1 MRFSELTGRMAALGV
16 TAIPTMPPAGSAD
29 ADPEI
34 TMVTPDSRKA
44 VPGALFCAI
53 SGSRRDG
60 REYIPM
66 AVAAGAS
73 AVLCGQAPAEKPP
86 VPVLETDDDYLAM
99 AVAAEIIAGDPGRD
113 MDMYAV
119 TGTNGKT
126 TTVYALRALDADAS
140 HCGIFSTVAVGRGDD
155 FRAAEHTTPDAVSFF
170 GELAEMA
177 AAGCRRIYFEASSHA
192 LSQHRMGKIKLRSA
206 VFTNLT
212 QDHLDY
218 HKDMESYYSAKK
230 RLFTDYLADGG
241 RAVINASDPWG
252 ARLARELR
260 EERPGVEIADYGSR
274 CGAGDFMILPPGE
287 DGGCV
292 FMLRG
297 RKYRSN
303 LIGDYNA
310 YNLAGAIL
318 ASDCGGSVESI
329 EVKVPGRLEMFRR
342 ADGARLF
349 VDFAH
354 TDDALRRVLAVLRRI
369 CRGRLI
375 AVFGAGGDRDRT
387 KRPKMGRAVCEGA
400 DAAVVTSD
408 NPRSED
414 PMAII
419 GEILSGM
426 DQKSGC
432 GIITEPDRREAIR
445 KACAMA
451 GAEDVILI
459 AGKGHEAAQEINGV
473 VFPFSDAAEAAGNGF
488 SAAGPAEG
496 ANRRRCL

>member
-1 MRFSELTGRMAALGV
+1 M
-16 TAIPTMPPAGSAD
+16 
-29 ADPEI
+29 
-34 TMVTPDSRKA
+34 
-44 VPGALFCAI
+44 
-53 SGSRRDG
+53 
-60 REYIPM
+60 
-66 AVAAGAS
+66 
-73 AVLCGQAPAEKPP
+73 
-86 VPVLETDDDYLAM
+86 LETDDDYLAM
-99 AVAAEIIAGDPGRD
+99 AAAAEIIAGEPEQR

-126 TTVYALRALDADAS
+126 TTVYAMRALDEDAS
-140 HCGIFSTVAVGRGDD
+140 HCGIFSTVAVGIGND

-170 GELAEMA
+170 GELARMA
-177 AAGCRRIYFEASSHA
+177 AAGCERVYFEASSHA
-192 LSQHRMGKIKLRSA
+192 LSQHRMGRIQLQSA
-206 VFTNLT
+206 IFTNLT

-218 HKDMESYYSAKK
+218 HKDMERYYSAKK
-230 RLFTDYLADGG
+230 RLFTEYLSEGG

-260 EERPGVEIADYGSR
+260 AERPGVEIADYGKK
-274 CGAGDFMILPPGE
+274 GGPGDFMILPPGA

-292 FMLRG
+292 IMLRG

-310 YNLAGAIL
+310 CNLTGAIL
-318 ASDCGGSVESI
+318 ASDCGGNVDFI
-329 EVKVPGRLEMFRR
+329 EVKVPGRLEMFCRT
-342 ADGARLF
+342 DGARAF

-414 PMAII
+414 PTAII
-419 GEILSGM
+419 EEIVAGM
-426 DQKSGC
+426 DRKRGC
-432 GIITEPDRREAIR
+432 GIFIEPDRGEAIR

-451 GAEDVILI
+451 DADDVILI

-473 VFPFSDAAEAAGNGF
+473 VFPFSDAAEALKNGF
-488 SAAGPAEG
+488 SAAAGSAE
-496 ANRRRCL
+496 AAEATRRRRL